1 MISIKRK
8 LGQAIAIGD
17 GIFVRVLAVSGKTV
31 QIGIDCP
38 IGTQVLREE
47 LLQAVTSEN
56 IAAAGTFVDVLN
68 QHATGGSGDSAPVTS
83 KEPAK

>member
-17 GIFVRVLAVSGKTV
+17 GVFVRVLAVSGKTV

-68 QHATGGSGDSAPVTS
+68 HHAIGGSGDSAPVTS

>member
-8 LGQAIAIGD
+8 VGQAIAIGD
-17 GIFVRVLAVSGKTV
+17 GVVVRVLAVSGKTV
-31 QIGIDCP
+31 QIGIDCS

-56 IAAAGTFVDVLN
+56 IAAAGTFVDVLK
-68 QHATGGSGDSAPVTS
+68 QGATVGHGDSAPVTS
-83 KEPAK
+83 KESAK